1 MNFKGKKITIVGLAR
16 SGVGAANLL
25 NRLGAIVRVTD
36 VKSQDALK
44 PFLSKLESGITCE
57 LGGHP
62 DFLLEDVDL
71 IVISPGVPMDTGY
84 LKKASERSIDIIG
97 ELELAYKIIMKD
109 RSLSSSKVPRF
120 LAVTG
125 TNGKSTTTTLLYE
138 MIKAG
143 GFRAFLGG
151 NIGNALTEEIYKNIL
166 SNGYDIYEKDF
177 LVTEVSSF
185 QLESIVQFSPSGS
198 AILNITP
205 DHLDRYSSMS
215 SYIDAKCRIFLN
227 QCKGNFIV
235 LNADDPATD
244 DILARM
250 RNQESLGMGI
260 PEIFY
265 FSMRQRVQGA
275 YYDYNDKVIS
285 FNLPEYKIRD
295 LRCRID
301 HIPPD
306 FHLVPSDFKIK
317 GVHNIENSM
326 AASLIALLS
335 GCKTEII
342 YEVLSSYPGLEHR
355 LEFVRDINGV
365 RFINDSKGTN
375 VGAVMKS
382 LEGFYEP
389 VILIAGGRDKH
400 GDFTLLRTLVKE
412 KVKALILIGEAREKI
427 KNALGDL
434 TRVFFEE
441 SLKDSVFR
449 AKSISVNG
457 DIVLLSPACAS
468 FDMFNDFEDRGRQF
482 KKLVMEL

>member
-1 MNFKGKKITIVGLAR
+1 MDVKDKKIVVIGIAR

-25 NRLGAIVRVTD
+25 CKLGATVTVTD
-36 VKSQDALK
+36 KKGPDEVKDYLK
-44 PFLSKLESGITCE
+44 KLDINIKLKLGNHPPE
-57 LGGHP
+57 L
-62 DFLLEDVDL
+62 FENADL
-71 IVISPGVPMDTGY
+71 IVVSPGVPLNIPP
-84 LKKASERSIDIIG
+84 LKAASEKGIKVIS
-97 ELELAYKIIMKD
+97 ELELAYEII
-109 RSLSSSKVPRF
+109 LSQQSKAGSKKAEF
-120 LAVTG
+120 LAITG
-125 TNGKSTTTTLLYE
+125 TNGKSTTTMLLHE
-138 MIKAG
+138 MIKNG
-143 GFRAFLGG
+143 GFNAIVGG
-151 NIGNALTEEIYKNIL
+151 NIGNALTEEI
-166 SNGYDIYEKDF
+166 SNLQFQISKFDYI
-177 LVTEVSSF
+177 VAEVSSF
-185 QLESIVQFSPSGS
+185 QLDAIDKFRPKVST
-198 AILNITP
+198 ILNITP
-205 DHLDRYSSMS
+205 DHLDRYHCMS
-215 SYIDAKCRIFLN
+215 EYIDSKCRIFLN
-227 QCKGNFIV
+227 QCKGDFIV

-244 DILARM
+244 DILIRM

-265 FSMRQRVQGA
+265 FSMRQRVEGA